1 MAELDLKME
10 SRLRYVFS
18 LAQRSTWWFS
28 LLLCDRSESDVAN
41 RGYFHSYHTLTNLM
55 CYSIKTSC
63 PYFWLSVVSRFF
75 YIRIVTGGVLL
86 PDKGKAE
93 GATVHRTISKA
104 D

>member
-1 MAELDLKME
+1 MFFLWL
-10 SRLRYVFS
+10 SV
-18 LAQRSTWWFS
+18 
-28 LLLCDRSESDVAN
+28 V
-41 RGYFHSYHTLTNLM
+41 RGGFHYYCVIGVKVMSQISCYFHSYHTLTNLM
-55 CYSIKTSC
+55 CYYSIKTSC